1 MLQGFKVLTV
11 MAMAALAF
19 VPMAVEATPYASST
33 LLITNADFDGP
44 AFTTFF
50 FRENQTSAT
59 LNGVTVNSA
68 GNIISTTAGASLDQ
82 PISCVGACGSFV
94 NNVFFP
100 SPNVNVVAG
109 SYAISD
115 SHMLVTAINPATGDA
130 PPGAG
135 TWGSR
140 TQAQLTTGTSGSAQT
155 GTDNTLQWNFT
166 ISSQIGSA
174 NDIALD
180 FDVTRNF
187 HLHTDALG
195 EFASATNN
203 ILVQIINSA
212 GVVTTLLDVNTSSS
226 ISQTAGAQDV
236 FTFNDATQHFALS
249 LNDLANGTYLL
260 RINFG
265 TSADVIRA
273 AVPEPATLTL
283 LGLGLV
289 GAAYVSRRRRG

>member
-1 MLQGFKVLTV
+1 MFQGFKVLAV
-11 MAMAALAF
+11 VVMAALAF

-33 LLITNADFDGP
+33 LLVTNADFDGP
-44 AFTTFF
+44 AFSTFF

-59 LNGVTVNSA
+59 LNGVTVNSPS
-68 GNIISTTAGASLDQ
+68 NLTAFAPTGLDQ
-82 PISCVGACGSFV
+82 PISCVGNCGSFV

-100 SPNVNVVAG
+100 SPGVNVVAG

-115 SHMLVTAINPATGDA
+115 SHMLVNAINPPDATA
-130 PPGAG
+130 AG

-140 TQAQLTTGTSGSAQT
+140 TQAQLNTGTVGSAQT

-180 FDVTRNF
+180 FDLTRNF
-187 HLHTDALG
+187 HIHTDALG
-195 EFASATNN
+195 EFASASSN
-203 ILVQIINSA
+203 ILVQILRED
-212 GVVTTLLDVNTSSS
+212 GTVLLTLLDLTISNS
-226 ISQTAGAQDV
+226 ISQLSGAEDLFSQ
-236 FTFNDATQHFALS
+236 NDATIHEALVA
-249 LNDLANGTYLL
+249 NDLANGIYSLL
-260 RINFG
+260 IRFG
-265 TSADVIRA
+265 TSADVGKA

-289 GAAYVSRRRRG
+289 SAAYVSRRRRS